1 MKRLR
6 GVEFPS
12 YFNMPYSYGY
22 FKLEVEYH
30 IMRNIPRDAKI
41 IDVGAGSGTYGLM
54 LKPHFYH
61 LDALEIFDS
70 YIDEFKLKDIYKNVF
85 NGDVLDFRF
94 KGYDYAILGDIIEH
108 LSVEDADSLL
118 TMLLHRN
125 IKCLVAVPY
134 MMKQAEVNGNI
145 YEEHK
150 QDDLTHDLFIKRYPY
165 MGVLY
170 RNSEYGY
177 YINYDCV

>member
-6 GVEFPS
+6 GVKFPS

-30 IMRNIPRDAKI
+30 IMSNIPRDAKI

-54 LKPHFYH
+54 LKKHFYNV
-61 LDALEIFDS
+61 DALEIYED
-70 YIDEFKLKDIYKNVF
+70 YINEFKLKDIYDNVF
-85 NGDVLDFRF
+85 NVDVLDFRF
-94 KGYDYAILGDIIEH
+94 KGYDYAIFGDIIEH
-108 LSVEDADSLL
+108 LSVEDADTLL
-118 TMLLHRN
+118 TMLLYRD

-134 MMKQAEVNGNI
+134 QMIQGKVNGNI

-150 QDDLTHDLFIKRYPY
+150 QDDLTHDLFLKRYPY
-165 MGVLY
+165 MGLLY
-170 RNSEYGY
+170 RNTEYGY
-177 YINYDCV
+177 YVNYDFI